1 MGNETG
7 GLIVGSVDDRADPRT
22 GVHNAGALRAGPYE
36 RIERNTRRKAAA
48 DDTGATMRDLS
59 RRMIGDL
66 MVQALALAA
75 MVVVAAMVFYVR

>member
-1 MGNETG
+1 MKPA
-7 GLIVGSVDDRADPRT
+7 VSSW
-22 GVHNAGALRAGPYE
+22 GVLTIAQIHAPACITPVRCVPGPYE

-48 DDTGATMRDLS
+48 DDTGATMKDLS
-59 RRMIGDL
+59 RRSMIGDL

>member
-1 MGNETG
+1 MKPA
-7 GLIVGSVDDRADPRT
+7 VSSW
-22 GVHNAGALRAGPYE
+22 GVLTIAQIHAPACITPVRCVPGPYE

-48 DDTGATMRDLS
+48 DDTGATMKDLS